1 MSVACSN
8 IHALP
13 DVQSSTDNR
22 QLVINQVGIKD
33 LRFPLTFAS
42 QHGTQ
47 ATVATAALSVRLAA
61 ESKGTHMSRFISLL
75 HEQEAQPL
83 SLANFPELLQ
93 KVAERLE
100 TEQAF
105 ISLSFPFFVL
115 KTAPVSGLK
124 SYLDYTVSLHGMWQ
138 QNNSEIR
145 LELLIP
151 ITSLC
156 PCSKKIADYGAHNQ
170 RSHVTLS
177 VLLNGDTSIEALIAL
192 VEQQA
197 SCELYG
203 LLKRNDEKYVTEYA
217 YDHPK
222 FVEDLVRD
230 MATALNQH
238 PAIGAYRIEC
248 ENFES
253 IHNHS
258 AYAIIERKNSSL

>member
-1 MSVACSN
+1 MSQICSSP
-8 IHALP
+8 LP
-13 DVQSSTDNR
+13 DVQNSADNR
-22 QLVINQVGIKD
+22 HLVINQVGIKD
-33 LRFPLTFAS
+33 LRFPLTIAS
-42 QHGTQ
+42 QEHTQ

-61 ESKGTHMSRFISLL
+61 DTKGTHMSRFISLL
-75 HEQEAQPL
+75 HEHEHQAL
-83 SLANFPELLQ
+83 SLTNFPALLH

-105 ISLSFPFFVL
+105 VELSFPFFIL

-124 SYLDYTVSLHGMWQ
+124 SYLDYTVTLSGEWQ
-138 QNNSEIR
+138 QGKTSTR
-145 LELLIP
+145 LALLIP

-170 RSHVTLS
+170 RSHVALS
-177 VLLNGDTSIEALIAL
+177 VTLNGNGEIHIEDLITL

-203 LLKRNDEKYVTEYA
+203 LLKRSDEKYVTEYA

-230 MATALNQH
+230 IATALNQQT
-238 PAIGAYRIEC
+238 AIGAYRIEC

-258 AYAIIERKNSSL
+258 AYAIIERNNP

>member
-1 MSVACSN
+1 MNSTCSSIN
-8 IHALP
+8 SLP
-13 DVQSSTDNR
+13 DVQSSADNR
-22 QLVINQVGIKD
+22 RLVINQVGIKD
-33 LRFPLTFAS
+33 LRFPLTIAS
-42 QHGTQ
+42 QQGTQ

-61 ESKGTHMSRFISLL
+61 ESKGTHMSRFISIL
-75 HEQEAQPL
+75 HEQEKQAL
-83 SLANFPELLQ
+83 SLANFPELLT

-105 ISLSFPFFVL
+105 VSLSFPFFVL
-115 KTAPVSGLK
+115 KTAPISGLK
-124 SYLDYTVSLHGMWQ
+124 SYLDYTVTLHGMWQ

-177 VLLNGDTSIEALIAL
+177 VTLNGETTLENLITL

-230 MATALNQH
+230 IATALNQH
-238 PAIGAYRIEC
+238 AAIGAYRIEC

-258 AYAIIERKNSSL
+258 AYAIIERQSPA